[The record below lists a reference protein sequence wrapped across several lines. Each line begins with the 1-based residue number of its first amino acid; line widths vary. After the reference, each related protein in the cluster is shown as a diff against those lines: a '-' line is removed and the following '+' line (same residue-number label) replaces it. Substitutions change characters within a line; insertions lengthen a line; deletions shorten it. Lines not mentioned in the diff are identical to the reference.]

1 MIFFSSLETMQWTHP
16 ECLGD
21 TPPPSRAHSAT
32 LVDRK
37 IVFIGGGHGSTYYD
51 SVYILDTLSRR
62 WTRPTIAPGPTP
74 PQRRAHTAV
83 LYGNKIWVFGGG
95 NGMMALSDVWTLD
108 VSALMQY
115 GPYGYGGYG
124 SYGPC
129 GGGSGGRNKDGSVT
143 MKWELVE
150 THGVK
155 KPGPRGYHTANLVGN
170 IMVVIGGSD
179 GKDSFDELWTLDLG
193 AFFVLCDYLLNLTIP
208 LGARYTCMDTD

>member
-1 MIFFSSLETMQWTHP
+1 MQWTHP

-74 PQRRAHTAV
+74 PQRRAHTAA
-83 LYGNKIWVFGGG
+83 LYGNKIWMFGGG

-108 VSALMQY
+108 VSPLMQF
-115 GPYGYGGYG
+115 GPYGYGGGGYG
-124 SYGPC
+124 HGTCYG
-129 GGGSGGRNKDGSVT
+129 GTGSGGGRSKDGSVV
-143 MKWELVE
+143 MKWELIE
-150 THGVK
+150 TKGVK

-193 AFFVLCDYLLNLTIP
+193 V
-208 LGARYTCMDTD
+208 